1 MLNKALATIID
12 NRYPIIFS
20 LVASSVYALITLLSQ
35 QGVNTLYFAALA
47 VLTLGL
53 GVLFRSNYRTRLD
66 FLKTQPDRM
75 EPAWLLKL
83 TVFCVE
89 WVKAV
94 AGAVLVI
101 WWFGGL
107 FFINDFFGAHSPVT
121 PWFVG
126 AAHSIVLYL
135 VAQLS
140 VRFFD
145 VISLGATQD

>member
-1 MLNKALATIID
+1 MLNKALTSIFD

-20 LVASSVYALITLLSQ
+20 LVACSLYAMITLLTRQ
-35 QGVNTLYFAALA
+35 DINTLYCSALA
-47 VLTLGL
+47 VLTLSL
-53 GVLFRSNYRTRLD
+53 GVLFRSNYRTRLA

-75 EPAWLLKL
+75 EPAWLLSL

-107 FFINDFFGAHSPVT
+107 LFINEFFAAHSPVT
-121 PWFVG
+121 PWVVS
-126 AAHSIVLYL
+126 AVHSVVLYL
-135 VAQLS
+135 VAQLA